1 MRSFDNDG
9 KLLCD
14 VQAKIFETSLNYPAS
29 SPIFIR
35 RFMNSTVAE
44 AMDDVH
50 YLDRS
55 DSPDAV
61 FAEIDRQYGATSYGK
76 IKYSANELNW
86 IGYLYRYWAYTYEWS
101 SKNIYQT
108 VSAREMDRLYQAYHT
123 LDPAQAIERILEA
136 KGLCIQTNE
145 KDVNRI
151 CEGAAILRRIREESA
166 Q

>member
-14 VQAKIFETSLNYPAS
+14 MQAKIFETSLNYPAS

-76 IKYSANELNW
+76 IKYSANELDW

-101 SKNIYQT
+101 SKKIYQT
-108 VSAREMDRLYQAYHT
+108 VSAREMDRLYQVYHT